1 VNGFVSL
8 EGQKMSKS
16 KGPLLTL
23 RQAVA
28 ENGADVTRLYILGNA
43 EGTAD
48 VDWRND
54 GVESTH
60 AHMERFYNLARE
72 ILADASIDESA
83 EKTLVDRWMLSR
95 LQRRIQEATTAM
107 ENIQTRR
114 ALQSAF
120 YLLFNDLRWYQRR
133 GGKNQLRAVLSAWV
147 RMMSPFT
154 PHVCE
159 ELWAAGL
166 GEGYASLAAWP
177 VADETLIDEKAEK
190 AEDLLERT
198 LNDVQE
204 IVNVT
209 KAKPGKI
216 TLYTTPAWK
225 QEMLRLA
232 VEAAAGGKLD
242 MSALMKQAMA
252 SPAIA
257 EHKKDAPKFAQKL
270 AKAAH
275 SLSAEALGL
284 DEFET
289 LTREKAYLAAAMGVP
304 VEVYSADEA
313 GEDPKGKSRQAEP
326 GRPAIYIE

>member
-1 VNGFVSL
+1 
-8 EGQKMSKS
+8 
-16 KGPLLTL
+16 
-23 RQAVA
+23 
-28 ENGADVTRLYILGNA
+28 
-43 EGTAD
+43 
-48 VDWRND
+48 
-54 GVESTH
+54 
-60 AHMERFYNLARE
+60 
-72 ILADASIDESA
+72 
-83 EKTLVDRWMLSR
+83 
-95 LQRRIQEATTAM
+95 M

-159 ELWAAGL
+159 ELWEAGL

-177 VADETLIDEKAEK
+177 VADEALIDVQAEK

-209 KAKPGKI
+209 KARPGKI

-225 QEMLRLA
+225 REMLRLA
-232 VEAAAGGKLD
+232 VGAAEGGKLD
-242 MSALMKQAMA
+242 MSALMKAAMA

-257 EHKKDAPKFAQKL
+257 EHKKDAPKYAQKL

-289 LTREKAYLAAAMGVP
+289 LTREKAYLQAALGVP
-304 VEVYSADEA
+304 VEVFSADEA